1 LTISSR
7 WTPPFAVL
15 LAAQTLAFLS
25 NLWLIFVYDPSPQGF
40 PKNLNKNLTGKTF
53 TSSDRGTAAV
63 AELERSLFVER
74 VEAGL
79 RNARAKGKKLGRP
92 RVKVDE
98 FRVQALR
105 DSGASW
111 RAIARRLN
119 LTLGTVLRASQRSGE
134 LGSQATSRVGQEV
147 LCA

>member
-1 LTISSR
+1 MMLKLVRIGASSPSGHSTKTLTKLNRKNFYFFGQKNGPSVSR
-7 WTPPFAVL
+7 PTHATRVRIQIL
-15 LAAQTLAFLS
+15 
-25 NLWLIFVYDPSPQGF
+25 G
-40 PKNLNKNLTGKTF
+40 
-53 TSSDRGTAAV
+53 AV
-63 AELERSLFVER
+63 AELERSLIVER
-74 VEAGL
+74 VEADL
-79 RNARAKGKKLGRP
+79 RNARAKGKKLGCP

-111 RAIARRLN
+111 RTIAQQLN
-119 LTLGTVLRASQRSGE
+119 LTLGTVRRASQRSGE